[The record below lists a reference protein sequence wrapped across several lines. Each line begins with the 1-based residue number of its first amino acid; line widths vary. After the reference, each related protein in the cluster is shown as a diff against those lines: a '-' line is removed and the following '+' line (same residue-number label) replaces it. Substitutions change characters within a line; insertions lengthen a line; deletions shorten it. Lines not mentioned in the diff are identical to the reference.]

1 MNAQFKYWLTLSIL
15 ISICVILSIIISKYI
30 FGNDES
36 NLGMIVG
43 IVIAVFVPQ
52 IMFSKKS

>member
-15 ISICVILSIIISKYI
+15 ISICVILSMVISKYI

-36 NLGMIVG
+36 NWGVIVG
-43 IVIAVFVPQ
+43 IVMAVFVSQ
-52 IMFSKKS
+52 IMFSKKN

>member
-1 MNAQFKYWLTLSIL
+1 
-15 ISICVILSIIISKYI
+15 VILSIVISKYI

-52 IMFSKKS
+52 IMFSKKN